1 MTQTLNN
8 IPAIQWALIAL
19 GIIVAA
25 LIVSFV
31 VPPIIGILRDIRS
44 ALSALSDRVAKWARE
59 IVVPLWDAFWRR
71 RKRDPREPVLA
82 GLNRVNQA
90 ARTLGADQVASL
102 RQLDENLEGHVR
114 LLSRVVTPEAPSAV
128 DRERMTRVLVSGGIM
143 KLVFLSVVSIAV
155 GITNAALLNVF
166 FREFLGTRSPV
177 PTLFPN
183 LQIGHV
189 IAALLFLL
197 ELSTG
202 VLIYWFGPDVHDDG
216 GDVKPRPRSAPHRFY
231 YAGAWGGLVF
241 FALVELVAYAVLSD
255 RLAIPAQLQIPVTS
269 FMYPLMRYFFAT
281 FGLALTILLSAL
293 GHELAETFAQRKRA
307 KIERSL
313 IRAMEKR
320 DESIVENVQRV
331 RVALH
336 AISGLAAGL
345 PRDVAESFQ
354 SKLQLLQPF
363 PGAPLALYGGTVK
376 VLAST
381 ESPSSSSSAF
391 SEGGIRPPEPPAIRD
406 RTQIIG
412 DLAINLT
419 LLAVLGIVTCFNWH
433 C

>member
-166 FREFLGTRSPV
+166 FRE
-177 PTLFPN
+177 
-183 LQIGHV
+183 
-189 IAALLFLL
+189 
-197 ELSTG
+197 
-202 VLIYWFGPDVHDDG
+202 
-216 GDVKPRPRSAPHRFY
+216 
-231 YAGAWGGLVF
+231 
-241 FALVELVAYAVLSD
+241 
-255 RLAIPAQLQIPVTS
+255 
-269 FMYPLMRYFFAT
+269 YF
-281 FGLALTILLSAL
+281 IL
-293 GHELAETFAQRKRA
+293 
-307 KIERSL
+307 
-313 IRAMEKR
+313 
-320 DESIVENVQRV
+320 
-331 RVALH
+331 
-336 AISGLAAGL
+336 
-345 PRDVAESFQ
+345 
-354 SKLQLLQPF
+354 
-363 PGAPLALYGGTVK
+363 
-376 VLAST
+376 
-381 ESPSSSSSAF
+381 
-391 SEGGIRPPEPPAIRD
+391 
-406 RTQIIG
+406 
-412 DLAINLT
+412 
-419 LLAVLGIVTCFNWH
+419 
-433 C
+433 